1 MPIEPPKKVYEIPQ
15 VRREEGKTFQQRKRP
30 KPHLRDEDV
39 KDDQKKEEGKTGKVD
54 IKI

>member
-15 VRREEGKTFQQRKRP
+15 VRREEGKAFQQRKRP
-30 KPHLRDEDV
+30 KPNTQDAAL
-39 KDDQKKEEGKTGKVD
+39 KDQKKDEGKTGKVD